1 MEPHFA
7 DRAAKMNGTA
17 TREILKHLST
27 PDIVSFAGGLPAA
40 ECLPLA
46 AVQTIANEV
55 LAGPEAG
62 KLLQYGTTEGYL
74 PLIEEMKKL
83 VSDFGVPMAS
93 NENLLIVS
101 GGQQGIDLMCK
112 SFLNKGDVVLVE
124 NPTYLAVLP
133 LIYSYEGIAQG
144 VRSDENGID
153 IEDLEQKIV
162 AYKPKFIYLV
172 PTFSNPTGKTY
183 SEENRKEI
191 CRVTAKYGVPVLED
205 DPYARLRFS
214 GDKINALASFAED
227 DNIIYLTS
235 LSKILSPGLRLA
247 AVAGNAKVLRRM
259 AIGKQGTDLHSNLLG
274 QAIAAE
280 YLRRGLLRPALR
292 ESLPLYKTRK
302 DAMMKSIKAY
312 MPIEFTHTDPDGGL
326 FIWGEF
332 TGKGEHLDT
341 AALLHGAV
349 ERNVAYIQGKEFF
362 ADGGGQNTIRLNFSN
377 ADPARIDVGMKHLGE
392 YFKEQ
397 LAAL

>member
-1 MEPHFA
+1 MELHFA

-17 TREILKHLST
+17 TREIFKLLSR
-27 PDIVSFAGGLPAA
+27 PEIISFAGGLPAS

-46 AVQTIANEV
+46 AVKTIAAEI
-55 LAGPEAG
+55 LDSGEAG
-62 KLLQYGTTEGYL
+62 KLLQYGTTEGYV
-74 PLIEEMKKL
+74 PLMEEMIKL
-83 VSDFGVPMAS
+83 ARDFGVEAKS
-93 NENLLIVS
+93 RENVLIVS

-112 SFLNKGDVVLVE
+112 SFLNKGDTVLVE

-133 LIYSYEGIAQG
+133 IIYSYEAKACG

-153 IEDLEQKIV
+153 IEDMERKIV
-162 AYKPKFIYLV
+162 KERPKFIYLV

-214 GDKINALASFAED
+214 GKQISALASFAED

-235 LSKILSPGLRLA
+235 LSKVLSPGMRVGA
-247 AVAGNAKVLRRM
+247 AIGNAAVLRRM
-259 AIGKQGTDLHSNLLG
+259 AIGKQGTDLHTSLLS

-280 YLRRGLLRPALR
+280 YLKRGLLEPALK

-302 DAMMKSIKAY
+302 DAMMRGIKAY
-312 MPIEFTHTDPDGGL
+312 MPAEFVHTDPDGGL
-326 FIWGEF
+326 FVWGEF
-332 TGKGEHLDT
+332 TGKAEKLDT
-341 AALLHGAV
+341 AALLAGAV
-349 ERNVAYIQGKEFF
+349 ERNVAYIQGKEFYS
-362 ADGGGQNTIRLNFSN
+362 GGGGANTLRLNFSN
-377 ADPARIDVGMKHLGE
+377 ATPEKIDAGLRRLGT

-397 LAAL
+397 IAK